1 MNKTNQT
8 NQINPSHLSRELW
21 PAIRSLSDIDRSTAA
36 NDPQPSASCSARK
49 NPQCIP
55 ANTPPVFPGLRPRIW
70 PRLLRLVTKAM
81 SDRLLAHIVH
91 DGSSSHFSTVRL
103 ADHP

>member
-1 MNKTNQT
+1 MVTRGY
-8 NQINPSHLSRELW
+8 P
-21 PAIRSLSDIDRSTAA
+21 RSLSDIDLSTAA
-36 NDPQPSASCSARK
+36 DDPQPSASCSARK

-91 DGSSSHFSTVRL
+91 DGSSGHFSTVRL
-103 ADHP
+103 AIVPRPPASRLTDPIPQP